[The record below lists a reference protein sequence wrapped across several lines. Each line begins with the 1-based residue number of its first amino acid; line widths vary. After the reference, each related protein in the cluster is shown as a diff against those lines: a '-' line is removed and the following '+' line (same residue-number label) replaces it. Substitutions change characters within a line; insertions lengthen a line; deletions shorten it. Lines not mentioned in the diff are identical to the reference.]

1 MPVTIVEINEE
12 NPLAVLARNR
22 YRDYCRMALKRFQ
35 MKMPVKRIN
44 GHFVEVCPVDNEGF
58 IVKLTV
64 KESSAETLEYNYYHF
79 PDADFMEMFVKTTS
93 DKKPLTVAEQYAL
106 LP

>member
-22 YRDYCRMALKRFQ
+22 YRDYCRMALKRFE
-35 MKMPVKRIN
+35 MKMPAKRIN
-44 GHFVEVCPVDNEGF
+44 GLFVEVCPVDDLGF
-58 IVKLTV
+58 IVTLTV
-64 KESSAETLEYNYYHF
+64 KESPAETLEYNYYHF
-79 PDADFMEMFVKTTS
+79 PNEEFMETFVKTTP
-93 DKKPLTVAEQYAL
+93 DKNPLTVAEQYAL